1 MPNLPFLALGISFS
15 TAFLSL
21 SPSAFPIQ
29 PEVKIEVPGES
40 KLRFRVA
47 QCFVQCYTAN
57 LQRNWFQTQACVT
70 PKTAYLL
77 YHLASKEAQFIPSL
91 TRTAINC
98 VPDVPMPGTTSGLG
112 STLGVPVA
120 LTRGSGDVPLTA
132 VDTNAPLFSFPPHRL
147 PSSLI
152 NPTMQTRPLHK
163 GTPPREQLQSPRG
176 PRLSL
181 GTEELAPWQ
190 APLSSPGIPP
200 FSPLR
205 LPRPSP
211 FL

>member
-29 PEVKIEVPGES
+29 PEVQTEVQGES
-40 KLRFRVA
+40 QLRLRVA
-47 QCFVQCYTAN
+47 QRFVQRYTAN
-57 LQRNWFQTQACVT
+57 LQRSWFQTQACTT
-70 PKTAYLL
+70 PKTASLL

-132 VDTNAPLFSFPPHRL
+132 VDPNAPLFSFPPHR
-147 PSSLI
+147 PSSLT
-152 NPTMQTRPLHK
+152 NPTMQTGPLHK

-181 GTEELAPWQ
+181 GTEESAPWQ
-190 APLSSPGIPP
+190 APLSSPGVPP
-200 FSPLR
+200 FSSLR
-205 LPRPSP
+205 LPRLSP